1 MAAGML
7 TCVLVY
13 PLYLLV
19 FTLLRMSRSQVP
31 RSHRRSQRRPDL
43 EFIDVFLF
51 YACVCVDVSACLWSR
66 YRRRWTRSRWRLM
79 ISWTIPWVELPSSFI
94 TAR

>member
-51 YACVCVDVSACLWSR
+51 YACVCVWMLVRVCGAG
-66 YRRRWTRSRWRLM
+66 
-79 ISWTIPWVELPSSFI
+79 
-94 TAR
+94 TAAGGPGVGGD